1 VLAEQQEGN
10 VFGRVRGRLMLEAG
24 RVGRSQI
31 M

>member
-10 VFGRVRGRLMLEAG
+10 VFGTAMGRLMLQAG